1 MSIDLQFDGTTE
13 ARGRNGWFQLR
24 EGLINAYPGVPEVYV
39 NLYSK
44 SHSKTAPIFL
54 CFHTPEELRTLICG
68 LAKALAQMTTIAEE
82 TTDGI

>member
-1 MSIDLQFDGTTE
+1 
-13 ARGRNGWFQLR
+13 
-24 EGLINAYPGVPEVYV
+24 VPEVYV